1 MLLNLASRILARYV
15 ALLGD
20 KRLILLVMLLVQ
32 YLVLMLYRYEFV
44 GEVAV
49 SMISALS
56 AGFVQ
61 TFIPLMTIDI
71 FKQHWLYE

>member
-20 KRLILLVMLLVQ
+20 KRLILLMMVFVQ
-32 YLVLMLYRYEFV
+32 YFALVLNRWELINEI
-44 GEVAV
+44 AV
-49 SMISALS
+49 LMICALS

-71 FKQHWLYE
+71 FNKHWLYE

>member
-20 KRLILLVMLLVQ
+20 KRLILLMMVFVQ
-32 YLVLMLYRYEFV
+32 YLALVLNRWELINEIAVLMI
-44 GEVAV
+44 G
-49 SMISALS
+49 ALS

-71 FKQHWLYE
+71 FNKHWLYE